1 MVLYQ
6 KNRKEWEKL
15 VKDQIRLKQRQ
26 KKRKPKKKSK
36 LGDDLD
42 ANLASSTI

>member
-6 KNRKEWEKL
+6 KNKKIWEKMA
-15 VKDQIRLKQRQ
+15 KDQIRLKEKQ
-26 KKRKPKKKSK
+26 KKRRPKKKRK

-42 ANLASSTI
+42 ANSAPTAL